1 MGGSTDLLSPGR
13 DTAGQERYQTITKQ
27 YYRRAQ
33 VWGLPGLV
41 HRRGET
47 EAQFWGV
54 NGRPPHPLQGI
65 FLVYDISSERSYQHI
80 VKWAS
85 DVDEV
90 GGTRGEVWRSPS
102 RVCGGVLTLFP
113 CPVRT

>member
-33 VWGLPGLV
+33 VRELPGLV

-47 EAQFWGV
+47 EAQF
-54 NGRPPHPLQGI
+54 
-65 FLVYDISSERSYQHI
+65 
-80 VKWAS
+80 
-85 DVDEV
+85 
-90 GGTRGEVWRSPS
+90 
-102 RVCGGVLTLFP
+102 
-113 CPVRT
+113 

>member
-1 MGGSTDLLSPGR
+1 R

-33 VWGLPGLV
+33 
-41 HRRGET
+41 
-47 EAQFWGV
+47 
-54 NGRPPHPLQGI
+54 GI
-65 FLVYDISSERSYQHI
+65 FLVYDIGSERSYQHI

-90 GGTRGEVWRSPS
+90 GVHEGRSGPPA
-102 RVCGGVLTLFP
+102 VEKGGAPHLASPPQYAPDGVQKILIGNKADEEHKRQVPKEQGLQ
-113 CPVRT
+113 VS

>member
-1 MGGSTDLLSPGR
+1 LLSPGR

-27 YYRRAQ
+27 YYRRA
-33 VWGLPGLV
+33 
-41 HRRGET
+41 
-47 EAQFWGV
+47 
-54 NGRPPHPLQGI
+54 QGI

-90 GGTRGEVWRSPS
+90 GVHEGRS
-102 RVCGGVLTLFP
+102 GGSSAMLGGSLHCSPAQYAPDGVQKILIGNKADEEHKRQVPKEQGLQ
-113 CPVRT
+113 VS

>member
-1 MGGSTDLLSPGR
+1 MGGGTDPLSLGR

-33 VWGLPGLV
+33 VRGLPVLL

-54 NGRPPHPLQGI
+54 NSHPHPLQGI

-90 GGTRGEVWRSPS
+90 GVHEGGPGGSPS
-102 RVCGGVLTLFP
+102 VCVGGVLTLFP
-113 CPVRT
+113 RPVCT

>member
-1 MGGSTDLLSPGR
+1 LLSPGR

-27 YYRRAQ
+27 YYRRA
-33 VWGLPGLV
+33 
-41 HRRGET
+41 
-47 EAQFWGV
+47 
-54 NGRPPHPLQGI
+54 QGI

-90 GGTRGEVWRSPS
+90 GAHGAGLEGPHPCV
-102 RVCGGVLTLFP
+102 GGGSLH
-113 CPVRT
+113 CPPTQYAPDGVQKILIGNKADEEHKRQVPKEQGLQVS